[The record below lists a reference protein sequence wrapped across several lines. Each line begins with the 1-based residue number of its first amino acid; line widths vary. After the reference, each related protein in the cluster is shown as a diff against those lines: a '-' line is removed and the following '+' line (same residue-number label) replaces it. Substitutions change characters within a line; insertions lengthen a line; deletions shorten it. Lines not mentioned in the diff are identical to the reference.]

1 MPAETKSKLPLAFG
15 CLAEFVP
22 KPLADKNDSEMVF
35 LSLYSDLFLT
45 SCHFVIVGVRCEW
58 QRR

>member
-1 MPAETKSKLPLAFG
+1 MPAETKRKLPLAFG

-35 LSLYSDLFLT
+35 LSL
-45 SCHFVIVGVRCEW
+45 
-58 QRR
+58 